1 LINGEVKGDEIDL
14 RMFDFVQGK
23 LLPSKSANIV
33 REVQVNGQNIEV
45 VMINQY

>member
-23 LLPSKSANIV
+23 LSPSRLANVV
-33 REVQVNGQNIEV
+33 REVGVGEQSIQIVK
-45 VMINQY
+45 INQY